1 MRLAGPW
8 DLARAAGGQWYR
20 YVRLAAGVPVR
31 AAGGSGDLARAAG
44 GQGYRYVRL
53 AAGVPVRAAGGSVG
67 PSACSR
73 RSVVPVRAAGGRGT
87 GTCG

>member
-1 MRLAGPW
+1 MQPEVSGTGTCGWRQGYRYVRLAGPW

-31 AAGGSGDLARAAG
+31 AAGGSG
-44 GQGYRYVRL
+44 
-53 AAGVPVRAAGGSVG
+53 G
-67 PSACSR
+67 PSAYSR

-87 GTCG
+87 GTCSWRVRGT